1 MGTPT
6 VIYAGDTVKWNQPS
20 TSSYA
25 SSAGWTCAFDLR
37 HNSGNDAL
45 TVAGVSDGSGG
56 WNFTI
61 TAAQSAALHIDYHWY
76 QITVSKNGERYTLET
91 GEIQLVGNLPAS
103 GANFD
108 GRSQTEIDLE
118 AVQTAI
124 RARITG
130 GEVQEYSIGNR
141 SLKKISVND
150 LMNLE
155 LRLKSDL
162 AAERRKKRIEQ
173 GLDSGR
179 SVYVKF

>member
-1 MGTPT
+1 MSTPT

-20 TSSYA
+20 TSTYA
-25 SSAGWTCAFDLR
+25 SSAGWACAFDMR

-45 TVAGVSDGSGG
+45 TIAGVADGSGG

-76 QITVSKNGERYTLET
+76 QITVTKSGERYTLET

-103 GANFD
+103 ASNFD

-118 AVQTAI
+118 AVQAAI
-124 RARITG
+124 RARVAG

-141 SLKKISVND
+141 SLKKISVTD
-150 LMNLE
+150 LINLE
-155 LRLKSDL
+155 VRLKGDL
-162 AAERRKKRIEQ
+162 AAERRKKRVEQ

>member
-20 TSSYA
+20 TSLYS
-25 SSAGWTCAFDLR
+25 SSAGWTCTFSLR
-37 HNSGNDAL
+37 HNTGNDAL
-45 TVAGVSDGSGG
+45 NITGVSDGSGG

-61 TAAQSAALHIDYHWY
+61 TAAQTAGLHIDYHWY
-76 QITVSKNGERYTLET
+76 QVVVTKSGERFTIET

-103 GANFD
+103 ASNFD

-118 AVQTAI
+118 AVQAAI
-124 RARITG
+124 RARIAG

-150 LMNLE
+150 LINLE
-155 LRLKSDL
+155 LRLKNDL
-162 AAERRKKRIEQ
+162 AAERRKKRVEQ